1 MQVELTKKMKI
12 CDSALPLVG
21 NIFVHER
28 TEKRKNC
35 VGKKM
40 RQAPPIKF
48 FLEKKKTADNLSSH
62 NLTRTNFKT
71 SHKES
76 DYNLS
81 NGFENPLLLLYPVLP
96 NITGQNTYG
105 FEVSSLKQRDTKK
118 ATNSPRENGSRQ
130 TEGGEHKWRCL

>member
-21 NIFVHER
+21 NIFVYER

-40 RQAPPIKF
+40 RQAPPHQVF
-48 FLEKKKTADNLSSH
+48 PREKKTADNLSSH

-118 ATNSPRENGSRQ
+118 ATNSPRENSSRQ

>member
-48 FLEKKKTADNLSSH
+48 FPREKKD
-62 NLTRTNFKT
+62 R
-71 SHKES
+71 
-76 DYNLS
+76 
-81 NGFENPLLLLYPVLP
+81 
-96 NITGQNTYG
+96 
-105 FEVSSLKQRDTKK
+105 R
-118 ATNSPRENGSRQ
+118 
-130 TEGGEHKWRCL
+130 